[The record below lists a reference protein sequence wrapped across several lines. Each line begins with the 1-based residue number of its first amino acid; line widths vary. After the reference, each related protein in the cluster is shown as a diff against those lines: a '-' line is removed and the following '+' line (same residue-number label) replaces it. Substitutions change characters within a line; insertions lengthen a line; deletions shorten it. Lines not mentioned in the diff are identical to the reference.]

1 MKLGIE
7 NDSGIEIEIF
17 ETLNRSQ
24 GGGKYTEQ
32 NLRNEEI
39 AVEVDISSLQTS
51 ARYLVYDIV
60 VCDKSNMIYA
70 SSGDSLLLRSE
81 VAERREE
88 EKERACGVSAGK
100 RVLG

>member
-1 MKLGIE
+1 VKFGIE

-39 AVEVDISSLQTS
+39 AVEVDIFFF
-51 ARYLVYDIV
+51 ADIGWV
-60 VCDKSNMIYA
+60 
-70 SSGDSLLLRSE
+70 SGL
-81 VAERREE
+81 
-88 EKERACGVSAGK
+88 
-100 RVLG
+100 